1 MSEWMMPTA
10 GGGQEKKLAMS
21 AILTTNVELKG
32 LNAGVLLICGVFTAN
47 TAFNGL
53 RVGVC

>member
-1 MSEWMMPTA
+1 MDDANSRRGA
-10 GGGQEKKLAMS
+10 GKKLAMS